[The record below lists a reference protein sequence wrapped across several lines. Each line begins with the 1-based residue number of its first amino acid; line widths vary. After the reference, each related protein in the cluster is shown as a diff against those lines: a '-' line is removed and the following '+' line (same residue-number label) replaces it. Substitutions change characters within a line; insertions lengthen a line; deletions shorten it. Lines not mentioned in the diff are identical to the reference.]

1 MTGKQLRNSILQWA
15 IQGKL
20 VSQDPNDEPASV
32 LLERIRAEKARLVKE
47 KRIKNDKNETIIYR
61 GEDNSYYEK
70 NVATGAV
77 RCIDGEIPF
86 DIPQG
91 WEWSRL
97 NELASYRKGPFGSSL
112 TKSMFI
118 PKSDTAIKV
127 YEQKNAIQK
136 DFRLGEYYISKDKFE
151 SMQSFIV
158 GPKDIIV
165 SCAGTIGETYLL
177 PEEAPVGVINQ
188 ALMRVGLYDL
198 SLNDFWQILFE
209 HILISESQMSGAGS
223 AIKNIPPF
231 EILKSFLVPIPPLR
245 EQCRIVDRYK
255 LLCLLCDEYDV
266 LRNSLNTLNNEIC
279 TTLKKSI
286 LQEAIQGKLVP
297 QIESEGTAEELLD
310 EIRAEKIRLVKE
322 GKLKKSAIANES
334 RIFRGDDNKYY
345 EQIRS
350 QCTEIEAPFDI
361 PDSWRWIRI
370 ESIFE
375 INPKNEADDNSE
387 AGFVPMECVN
397 AGFGSG
403 FSFYTMP
410 WKSIKKGYTHFA
422 DGDIAFAKIT
432 PCFQNRKSVIFQGL
446 PNGIGAGTTELK
458 VLRPFANTICREYIL
473 AFLQSSYFIDEAT
486 FKGTANQQ
494 RIISGYVENKL
505 IPLPPLLEQHRIAER
520 VKEIGQLLSSW

>member
-1 MTGKQLRNSILQWA
+1 MLSL
-15 IQGKL
+15 
-20 VSQDPNDEPASV
+20 S
-32 LLERIRAEKARLVKE
+32 
-47 KRIKNDKNETIIYR
+47 IYR
-61 GEDNSYYEK
+61 QWTSTNSYYEK

-86 DIPQG
+86 DIPKG

-255 LLCLLCDEYDV
+255 LLCLL
-266 LRNSLNTLNNEIC
+266 
-279 TTLKKSI
+279 
-286 LQEAIQGKLVP
+286 
-297 QIESEGTAEELLD
+297 
-310 EIRAEKIRLVKE
+310 KINL
-322 GKLKKSAIANES
+322 
-334 RIFRGDDNKYY
+334 F
-345 EQIRS
+345 
-350 QCTEIEAPFDI
+350 C
-361 PDSWRWIRI
+361 
-370 ESIFE
+370 
-375 INPKNEADDNSE
+375 
-387 AGFVPMECVN
+387 
-397 AGFGSG
+397 
-403 FSFYTMP
+403 
-410 WKSIKKGYTHFA
+410 
-422 DGDIAFAKIT
+422 KIH
-432 PCFQNRKSVIFQGL
+432 NV
-446 PNGIGAGTTELK
+446 
-458 VLRPFANTICREYIL
+458 RE
-473 AFLQSSYFIDEAT
+473 
-486 FKGTANQQ
+486 
-494 RIISGYVENKL
+494 
-505 IPLPPLLEQHRIAER
+505 
-520 VKEIGQLLSSW
+520 